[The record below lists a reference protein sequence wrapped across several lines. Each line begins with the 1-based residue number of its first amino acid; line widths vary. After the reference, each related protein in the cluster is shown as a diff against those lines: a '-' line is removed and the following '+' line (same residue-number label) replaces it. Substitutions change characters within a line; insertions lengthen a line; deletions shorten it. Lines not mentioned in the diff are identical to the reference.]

1 MNDTFFKLRIL
12 HEVLTATQKERETLL
27 SELVNSAI
35 DPTIKKRRYRM
46 LSNLATFEA
55 SVIKKIYDFE
65 TDDLSDL
72 YSSSFFIQELKTLL
86 DRSA

>member
-12 HEVLTATQKERETLL
+12 NQVLSATQKEREMLL
-27 SELVNSAI
+27 TELVNDAT

-65 TDDLSDL
+65 TDDFGDL
-72 YSSSFFIQELKTLL
+72 YSSIFFTEELKRLL